1 MTINNEY
8 EGFEVDMSVKIN
20 EHLANLDRINYQV
33 AELLRIKAEIEKLV
47 ILETGRGEFDGSGNL
62 IKITKEGRH
71 QHLIGKY
78 KIKIKT
84 DLLYKVNKE
93 EYEIIKNSLREEF
106 NPIKT
111 SISYRVDKK
120 TLASID
126 LYGSEEDKKLIDK
139 FISFDFAKPNVTLEV
154 NA

>member
-1 MTINNEY
+1 MTIDNEY
-8 EGFEVDMSVKIN
+8 EGFEVDMNVKIN

-47 ILETGRGEFDGSGNL
+47 IAETGRGEFDDAGNL
-62 IKITKEGRH
+62 IRISREGRH

-78 KIKIKT
+78 KVKIKT
-84 DLLYKVNKE
+84 DLLYKVNKS
-93 EYEIIKNSLREEF
+93 EYEIVKSSLRDEF
-106 NPIKT
+106 NPVKT
-111 SISYRVDKK
+111 SVSYRVDRK

-126 LYGSEEDKKLIDK
+126 LYGSAEDKKAIDK

-154 NA
+154 NV